1 MDISIQVHV
10 LSYDML
16 STFTSKI
23 LLRNIVKKGET
34 FYKHQFVDKHIDINY
49 MFASICNR
57 YAPCD
62 NFLIL
67 HSYYVIRIL
76 HITIENTTVLMGLK
90 PPQG

>member
-10 LSYDML
+10 LSYDMR
-16 STFTSKI
+16 STFTSEI

-57 YAPCD
+57 YSPCD

-76 HITIENTTVLMGLK
+76 HITIETTTVLMGLK